1 MDVDRPTK
9 VVADEVL
16 VLDSS
21 TFIKEVGLTK
31 EGASALKH
39 YLFHRGTQLVVPEVV
54 AEECERKLATK
65 AKGMKQNVE
74 GNLAW
79 LARFCGRVNGWTGPS
94 NDDLEERAKAVANGH
109 HLGAIVL
116 PETDTLR
123 ARAKARNQDQ
133 RPPSHKKSGLA
144 DCRIWEQCLELLKA
158 HDVIFVSNDADFRGH
173 DSTDELHPH
182 LRGEVQEVT
191 GDRSVTFHPN
201 IESLLSELK
210 SEIPP
215 IPDDKVV
222 TFIYNTIGGVVQ
234 ELESNSGCRP
244 KAAGAVKQTRLTTDL
259 ADVIEIRLKME
270 DTWESADGTT
280 TMEFQLSGSC
290 HYHLADRQ
298 LTDLTVENVR
308 LLTTE
313 PDGSVRAVKGSYINV
328 SAHIY
333 AGGPPPVLPNRE
345 TLE

>member
-94 NDDLEERAKAVANGH
+94 NGDLEERAKAVANGH

-158 HDVIFVSNDADFRGH
+158 HDVIFVSNDADFRG
-173 DSTDELHPH
+173 
-182 LRGEVQEVT
+182 
-191 GDRSVTFHPN
+191 
-201 IESLLSELK
+201 
-210 SEIPP
+210 
-215 IPDDKVV
+215 
-222 TFIYNTIGGVVQ
+222 
-234 ELESNSGCRP
+234 
-244 KAAGAVKQTRLTTDL
+244 A
-259 ADVIEIRLKME
+259 
-270 DTWESADGTT
+270 
-280 TMEFQLSGSC
+280 
-290 HYHLADRQ
+290 RQ
-298 LTDLTVENVR
+298 HR
-308 LLTTE
+308 
-313 PDGSVRAVKGSYINV
+313 
-328 SAHIY
+328 
-333 AGGPPPVLPNRE
+333 
-345 TLE
+345 